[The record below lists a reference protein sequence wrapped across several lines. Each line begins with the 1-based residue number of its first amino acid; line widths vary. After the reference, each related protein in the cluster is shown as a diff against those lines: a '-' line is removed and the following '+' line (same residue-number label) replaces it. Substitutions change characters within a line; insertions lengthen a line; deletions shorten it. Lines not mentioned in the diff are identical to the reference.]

1 MSCRIFMRSEES
13 FGSMPMAEMSP
24 PAQKALPSPVST
36 TARLS
41 VDRASSHSTCSSCSR
56 KAGDSAL
63 RRSGSLKVR
72 TAMPPSVRVRSIR
85 VGVAS
90 VICISIKMR
99 RPEPPLP
106 FVLFSSGNLLWHRAS
121 DPQHLIKHERCQSRG
136 GNAAQRE
143 VADHD
148 GKVACAENERDADRK
163 EVAWVGKVDLVHH
176 PDARHRRCDEAEDG
190 ERQTGQHRW
199 RNGLQECT
207 ELGRK
212 TKQDGDYG
220 CDDEDQRRIDLGHG
234 HDADIFRVSGDAGT

>member
-1 MSCRIFMRSEES
+1 MSCRIFMRSDDN

-24 PAQKALPSPVST
+24 PAQNALPSPVST

-41 VDRASSHSTCSSCSR
+41 VDCASSRSTCNSCSR

-72 TAMPPSVRVRSIR
+72 TAMPPSVTVRLIR

-90 VICISIKMR
+90 VTCISIKMR

-106 FVLFSSGNLLWHRAS
+106 MILFSSGDLLWHRPS
-121 DPQHLIKHERCQSRG
+121 DAKHLIKHERCQCRR

-143 VADHD
+143 VADHH
-148 GKVACAENERDADRK
+148 GKIACAENERNADRK
-163 EVAWVGKVDLVHH
+163 EVARVGEVHLVHH
-176 PDARHRRCDEAEDG
+176 PDARHRRCDEAKDG

-199 RNGLQECT
+199 RNGLQE
-207 ELGRK
+207 
-212 TKQDGDYG
+212 
-220 CDDEDQRRIDLGHG
+220 
-234 HDADIFRVSGDAGT
+234 